1 MKLKNIDNGNAFD
14 FGKTSAEYAKYRDI
28 YPKELYDKLYEMGI
42 GHKSC
47 SWLDIGTGTGVLPLN
62 MYAYGADIKA
72 IDISE
77 NQIAAAKI
85 LATEKG
91 ADNIEFTVS
100 SAEETPFENNTFDC
114 ITAAQC
120 FWYFD
125 RGKIIKEIKR
135 LLKPNGVFVKI
146 YMSYTLDDEIAKKSH
161 ELVKKINTSWT
172 PGASGSKDMYNHPF
186 ENGQLDAFECQIP
199 FTHDTWHGRML
210 ACRGT
215 KASMDSETLEKWN
228 KEHIKMLEDYPEDFT
243 VKHKVYIAAYEV
255 NKE

>member
-1 MKLKNIDNGNAFD
+1 MKIENIDNGNAFD
-14 FGKTSAEYAKYRDI
+14 FGKISAEYAKYRDI
-28 YPKELYDKLYEMGI
+28 YPKELYDKLYEIGI
-42 GHKSC
+42 GQKDC

-62 MYAYGADIKA
+62 LYSYGADIKA

-77 NQIAAAKI
+77 SQIAAAKF
-85 LATEKG
+85 LAAEKG
-91 ADNIEFTVS
+91 VDNIVFSVS
-100 SAEETPFENNTFDC
+100 PAEETPFENNSFDC

-125 RGKIIKEIKR
+125 RKKIIKEIKR

-161 ELVKKINTSWT
+161 ELVKKINTNWT

-186 ENGQLDAFECQIP
+186 ENGQLDIFECKLP
-199 FTHDTWHGRML
+199 FTRESWHGRML

-215 KASMDSETLEKWN
+215 KASMDKETLDKWEKAHLELLSEYP
-228 KEHIKMLEDYPEDFT
+228 KEFKIN
-243 VKHKVYIAAYEV
+243 HKIYTATYRIS
-255 NKE
+255 